1 MKVLLLTPPFVRGFM
16 RNARWDVITISGA
29 QWYPIYLAYST
40 GLLERE
46 GHEAKLLDAQV
57 DNLSHEQT
65 YQIARDFSP
74 ELIVL
79 YYSSKAR
86 KNDLEVAEKLQEIT
100 GVAVVLVGPSTS
112 IDSDETLRTTSLG
125 MLAAGEFDFTVLEL
139 ANKVP
144 REQIKGLVWKN
155 SEGEIRVNPG
165 REPVPAEEL
174 DKFLFVT
181 DVYRRHLN
189 IKSYFQPD
197 QLHPFIDLFTGRGCA
212 WGKCTFCLWPHT
224 INKGAGYRTR
234 QIPNVIEELKF
245 VRSEMPDIKEIF
257 IQDDTLPR
265 ERAVALSEAIL
276 ENKLKLCWSCYL
288 RPTGDH
294 TPDSLKLLRRAGCRT
309 VHIGYE
315 SSNQQILKNIRKGT
329 TLETMEKFTRNAS
342 DAGLF
347 IVADFITGL
356 PGETVATIKA
366 TTKWARKLP
375 VQRYCY
381 TLPKPF
387 PGTPFYQ
394 WLVAHDCLRD
404 GRPDY
409 PGLPAGEIYKWN
421 KWSLIRVFLSPR
433 YLFAMLTRPYEW
445 DRMLRAARYFLP
457 YVFSR
462 EKKDTLDLEW

>member
-65 YQIARDFSP
+65 CQIARDFSP

-86 KNDLEVAEKLQEIT
+86 KNDLEVAEKLREIT
-100 GVAVVLVGPSTS
+100 GAEVVLVGPSTS
-112 IDSDETLRTTSLG
+112 IDSDDTLRTTSLG
-125 MLAAGEFDFTVLEL
+125 MLAVGEFDFTVLEL

-144 REQIKGLVWKN
+144 REQIKGLAWKN
-155 SEGEIRVNPG
+155 SAGEIRVNPG
-165 REPVPAEEL
+165 REPVPAAEL
-174 DKFLFVT
+174 DKFPFVT

-197 QLHPFIDLFTGRGCA
+197 QLHPFLDLFTGRGCH

-265 ERAVALSEAIL
+265 ERAVELSEAIL

-294 TPDSLKLLRRAGCRT
+294 TLDSLKLLKKAGCRT

-329 TLETMEKFTRNAS
+329 TLETMEKFTRNANE
-342 DAGLF
+342 AGLF

-356 PGETVATIKA
+356 PGETVETIKA

-387 PGTPFYQ
+387 PGTPFYE

-409 PGLPAGEIYKWN
+409 PDLPAGEIYRWN
-421 KWSLIRVFLSPR
+421 KWSLTKVFLSPR
-433 YLFAMLTRPYEW
+433 YLFGMLTKPYEW

-462 EKKDTLDLEW
+462 GKKDTLDLEW